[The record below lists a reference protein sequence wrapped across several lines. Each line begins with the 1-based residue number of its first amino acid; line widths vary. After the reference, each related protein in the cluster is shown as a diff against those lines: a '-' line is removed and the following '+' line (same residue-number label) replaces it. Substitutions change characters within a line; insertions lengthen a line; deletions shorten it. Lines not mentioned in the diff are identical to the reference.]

1 MEIPQLKPVDLNG
14 VKKKRIL
21 LLCDDM
27 RVHSG
32 IGTMAR
38 SIVNGTIDKY
48 DWVQIGG
55 AINHPDIGKVFDLDQ
70 EFRDKGIENPYCRIY
85 PVNGYGDASML
96 RQIMAI
102 EKPDAILHFT
112 DPRFWEWLYDMG
124 HEIRQ
129 TIPIMYYNIWDDL
142 PYPHWNENAYESCDL
157 LMAISKQTYNIN
169 NQVCQRRPRK
179 DWDLTYVP
187 HGIDEKEY
195 HPVEPLDGKLL
206 EVKEQFFGT
215 DPIDFVAFFNSRNIQ
230 RKRPSDL
237 IQGFKMFLDE
247 IGPEKAERCGM
258 IMHTTPIDQHGTDLP
273 KVADVLA
280 PNAKIKFSSAKISSK
295 DLNILYNL
303 ADVTCQPSSAE
314 GFGLS
319 IMESLMAGTPVL
331 ASCIGG
337 IQDQMGL
344 IKSDGTPVSLKDYSA
359 DWPSNSDGKY
369 KNHGM
374 WVYPM
379 WPQMNLAGS
388 PTTPYIYDSRVSI
401 KQIKDGLKYWYDMGK
416 DFRNQAGLTGRQ
428 WATENGFTSKSM
440 CASMINSI
448 EGCFS
453 NWKPLDKFTLINTND
468 IKKIEYPIGII

>member
-206 EVKEQFFGT
+206 EVKEQF
-215 DPIDFVAFFNSRNIQ
+215 
-230 RKRPSDL
+230 
-237 IQGFKMFLDE
+237 
-247 IGPEKAERCGM
+247 
-258 IMHTTPIDQHGTDLP
+258 
-273 KVADVLA
+273 
-280 PNAKIKFSSAKISSK
+280 
-295 DLNILYNL
+295 
-303 ADVTCQPSSAE
+303 
-314 GFGLS
+314 
-319 IMESLMAGTPVL
+319 
-331 ASCIGG
+331 
-337 IQDQMGL
+337 
-344 IKSDGTPVSLKDYSA
+344 
-359 DWPSNSDGKY
+359 
-369 KNHGM
+369 
-374 WVYPM
+374 
-379 WPQMNLAGS
+379 
-388 PTTPYIYDSRVSI
+388 
-401 KQIKDGLKYWYDMGK
+401 
-416 DFRNQAGLTGRQ
+416 
-428 WATENGFTSKSM
+428 
-440 CASMINSI
+440 
-448 EGCFS
+448 
-453 NWKPLDKFTLINTND
+453 NTRF
-468 IKKIEYPIGII
+468 

>member
-38 SIVNGTIDKY
+38 AIVNGTIDKY

-55 AINHPDIGKVFDLDQ
+55 AINHPDIGKVFDLDE
-70 EFRDKGIENPYCRIY
+70 EFRNKGIEKPYCRIY
-85 PVNGYGDASML
+85 PVNGYGDPAML
-96 RQIMAI
+96 RQIMSI

-129 TIPIMYYNIWDDL
+129 KIPIMYYNIWDDL

-179 DWDLTYVP
+179 GWDLTYVP
-187 HGIDEKEY
+187 HGIDENEY

-215 DPIDFVAFFNSRNIQ
+215 KPIDFVAFFNSRNIQ

-237 IQGFKMFLDE
+237 IQAFQMFLDE

-258 IMHTTPIDQHGTDLP
+258 IMHTTPVDQHGTDLP
-273 KVADVLA
+273 KVASVLA
-280 PNAKIKFSSAKISSK
+280 PNANIQFSSAKINSK

-319 IMESLMAGTPVL
+319 VMESLMAGTPVL
-331 ASCIGG
+331 ASCLGG

-344 IKSDGTPVSLKDYSA
+344 IKDDGTPVTLEDYSA
-359 DWPSNSDGKY
+359 EWPSNSNGKY
-369 KNHGM
+369 KNHGS
-374 WVYPM
+374 WIYPM

-401 KQIKDGLKYWYDMGK
+401 SQIKNGLKYWYDMGK
-416 DFRNQAGLTGRQ
+416 DFRTNVGLTGRQ
-428 WATENGFTSKSM
+428 WSIENGFTSKGM
-440 CASMINSI
+440 CTAMTNSI

-453 NWKPLDKFTLINTND
+453 NWKPLDKFILINTND